1 MRIIDTSK
9 WKPFALGKL
18 FKIEKGKRLT
28 KADMREG
35 EINFIGA
42 SAMNNGIT
50 AKIGNTEHL
59 HPANTIT
66 VSYNGSVGEA
76 FYQDAPFWA
85 SDDINVLYPR
95 FKLTRQIAFF
105 MIPYI
110 RAIGKRYAFVDK
122 WQKEVMEKDC
132 ILLPAIDKD
141 TPDYTAME
149 EYIKSRE
156 DKVKSAV
163 DALQLVIESMGEP
176 MVSRLQ
182 AKQGK

>member
-1 MRIIDTSK
+1 MRKIDTSK

-28 KADMREG
+28 KADMRQG

-50 AKIGNTEHL
+50 AKIGNTENL
-59 HPANTIT
+59 HSANTIT

-122 WQKEVMEKDC
+122 WQKEAMEKDC
-132 ILLPAIDKD
+132 VLLPSIDED

-156 DKVKSAV
+156 RVVKAAV
-163 DALQLVIESMGEP
+163 DALQSVFD
-176 MVSRLQ
+176 
-182 AKQGK
+182 K

>member
-1 MRIIDTSK
+1 MEAICAWSVVQYQ
-9 WKPFALGKL
+9 
-18 FKIEKGKRLT
+18 KGTRLT

-42 SAMNNGIT
+42 SAMNNGVT
-50 AKIGNTEHL
+50 RKIGNAEHL
-59 HPANTIT
+59 HPSNTIT

-95 FKLTRQIAFF
+95 FALTKQIAFF

-122 WQKEVMEKDC
+122 WRLEIMEKDC
-132 ILLPAIDKD
+132 IPLPVAKSGS
-141 TPDYTAME
+141 PDFEFME
-149 EYIKSRE
+149 QYIRTVE
-156 DKVKSAV
+156 DKVARELSL
-163 DALQLVIESMGEP
+163 LQKICAQHLE
-176 MVSRLQ
+176 
-182 AKQGK
+182 